1 MKSRY
6 VWILGVL
13 LLGVVLFM
21 RPMASAAAETI
32 DAVQATAVT
41 ADQSQPV
48 TVSNDQA
55 QPATTA
61 ASGQGTQQLTQACID
76 AHKLPAAEQ
85 GQAMSKMMNDPN
97 LIGAMNQMMNGAAGS
112 MMGGWQNSQTGG
124 K

>member
-1 MKSRY
+1 MKDMKSRY

-32 DAVQATAVT
+32 GVAQAPAVT
-41 ADQSQPV
+41 TDQSQP
-48 TVSNDQA
+48 A
-55 QPATTA
+55 TA
-61 ASGQGTQQLTQACID
+61 ATAGQGTQPLTQACID

-97 LIGAMNQMMNGAAGS
+97 LIGAMNQMMNGSAGS
-112 MMGGWQNSQTGG
+112 MMSGWQNSQNGG

>member
-41 ADQSQPV
+41 ADQS
-48 TVSNDQA
+48 

-97 LIGAMNQMMNGAAGS
+97 LIGAMNQMMNGAGS
-112 MMGGWQNSQTGG
+112 MMSGWQNSQTGG